1 MLCYQLH
8 RLHGSIASK
17 SGPTVRSNLQEFQH
31 RTQFDI
37 LLYTAAPYALFV
49 CCELCW
55 ADLLPVLLLVGPC
68 AAQSAVSC

>member
-1 MLCYQLH
+1 M
-8 RLHGSIASK
+8 
-17 SGPTVRSNLQEFQH
+17 RSNLQEFQH
-31 RTQFDI
+31 RTQLDI